1 MIGAC
6 PINENLLM
14 FSTYGT
20 IDNQNSNNNNISN
33 NTNNNNNN
41 NKKNSNK
48 HARDSI
54 SYGVGSHHLDDNGDD
69 DDDGTNT
76 IRMTTVL
83 RDFDPAQ
90 NLSSFNETLQKK
102 VTVTSSSSS
111 SSIVPPSI
119 ESPSLVLPSMKYD
132 DHEHIV
138 SCSSDDRFFYG
149 YSCIFVSLSSSS
161 SSPNVS
167 YQLSHHITHLHST
180 ASISCCYVVFSSS
193 SSSCI
198 LSGWKLYCTYG
209 SWVLVT
215 VNDTPTL
222 L

>member
-6 PINENLLM
+6 PVNENSLM

-20 IDNQNSNNNNISN
+20 IDNQNSNNNTNI
-33 NTNNNNNN
+33 NNNNNNNNNDNN

-54 SYGVGSHHLDDNGDD
+54 SYGVGSHHLDDNGDVD

-83 RDFDPAQ
+83 HDFDPAQ
-90 NLSSFNETLQKK
+90 NLSSLNETLQKK
-102 VTVTSSSSS
+102 VTVTLSS

-138 SCSSDDRFFYG
+138 SCSIDDRLLLWILLNFY
-149 YSCIFVSLSSSS
+149 Y
-161 SSPNVS
+161 
-167 YQLSHHITHLHST
+167 YYYHHHHHHQMYHINCH
-180 ASISCCYVVFSSS
+180 
-193 SSSCI
+193 I
-198 LSGWKLYCTYG
+198 LSLIYTQQRLYHTVMLFSAAAAVVSSVDGSSIVRTEAG
-209 SWVLVT
+209 SW
-215 VNDTPTL
+215 
-222 L
+222 

>member
-6 PINENLLM
+6 PVNENSLM

-20 IDNQNSNNNNISN
+20 IDNQNSNNNNINN
-33 NTNNNNNN
+33 NTNNNDNN

-90 NLSSFNETLQKK
+90 NLSSLNETLQKK
-102 VTVTSSSSS
+102 VTVTLSSS

-138 SCSSDDRFFYG
+138 SCSIDDR
-149 YSCIFVSLSSSS
+149 
-161 SSPNVS
+161 
-167 YQLSHHITHLHST
+167 
-180 ASISCCYVVFSSS
+180 
-193 SSSCI
+193 
-198 LSGWKLYCTYG
+198 
-209 SWVLVT
+209 
-215 VNDTPTL
+215 L
-222 L
+222 LLWI